1 MGIRQKRLKIFQK
14 IRKTYFSCV
23 FGYDEFSAK
32 SKKAV
37 LTLLSLSLTGYFC
50 SVRATVLR
58 SVNVNNMAASSMY
71 DDCNYTI
78 MWEASPEELLEI
90 SRENPLTPELREKV
104 LAVDG
109 VKSIIPRT
117 SSA

>member
-1 MGIRQKRLKIFQK
+1 M
-14 IRKTYFSCV
+14 
-23 FGYDEFSAK
+23 
-32 SKKAV
+32 
-37 LTLLSLSLTGYFC
+37 LTLLSLSLTGVFLF
-50 SVRATVLR
+50 SAATVLR

-109 VKSIIPRT
+109 VKSIIPALLPQLFCHCRMVFLMT
-117 SSA
+117 LSYILSQGKKWRN